1 MVVESRT
8 TVESCAD
15 TWVAVTVSSASVTS
29 AVTVTLEVSHS
40 SLLLEGENLEEG
52 EAEGDR
58 VMAGFPD
65 GVDTMLVWRVK
76 KVDLADSKADEAS
89 VGVAAGLEAEDD
101 A

>member
-52 EAEGDR
+52 EAEGD
-58 VMAGFPD
+58 
-65 GVDTMLVWRVK
+65 
-76 KVDLADSKADEAS
+76 
-89 VGVAAGLEAEDD
+89 
-101 A
+101 